1 MDRKLFIMKSDRQK
15 NVSKEERMDFSKEL
29 AGNIRAARARAD
41 LSQAEVASKVGVN
54 VSTFAKYE
62 SGDYIP
68 GADKLLAISQV
79 LGCPPNDLMGWNT
92 DEAA

>member
-1 MDRKLFIMKSDRQK
+1 
-15 NVSKEERMDFSKEL
+15 MDFSKEL

-62 SGDYIP
+62 RGDYIP